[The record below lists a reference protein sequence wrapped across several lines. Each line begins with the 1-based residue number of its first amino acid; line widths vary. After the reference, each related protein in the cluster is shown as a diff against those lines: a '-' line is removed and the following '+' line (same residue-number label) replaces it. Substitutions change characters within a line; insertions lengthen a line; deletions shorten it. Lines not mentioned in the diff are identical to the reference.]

1 MSTITDVSVRYACLV
16 CGKLFS
22 GRSKTTPAYTHSLDS
37 SHHVFMKLTDGDGRV
52 THELRT
58 YCLPDNYEVLD
69 ASVND
74 IRAVLRPKYSSDDV
88 KAFDCKML

>member
-1 MSTITDVSVRYACLV
+1 
-16 CGKLFS
+16 
-22 GRSKTTPAYTHSLDS
+22 
-37 SHHVFMKLTDGDGRV
+37 MKLTDGDGRV